1 MTYRALDGIRILHLG
16 GGVAG
21 HYCTRLLASYGAE
34 VTLVEPPEGD
44 PIRRLHPLVADHEGP
59 EASAAFAYLTS
70 GQRSVVLDLTDES
83 DREVALR
90 LTADVDAVVDSHPPG
105 TLEALGIGPAALRA
119 RNPALVVT
127 SVTAFGTQGP
137 YADWPAA
144 EIVIQAT
151 GGWMF
156 GLGDPDREPLKA
168 PGVQA
173 QQLGGLCAAMATLG
187 SLRGARRDELGDHL
201 DVSCQA
207 AVAWFLMNPTTVH
220 EYSGTVWTRAGGRST
235 TNYPQGVMP
244 CADGLVGVNVMY
256 YVEWDRLCTLVERPD
271 WQTDPRLAT
280 PLDRLQNAE
289 VIDEVLLAWLGDR
302 TLDEVLQTAQDHKL
316 PFSRIA
322 TIDDLLA
329 SDHLAVRDYWRIQ
342 DDPVLGAIVGP
353 GPPFKLSAVPEELEE
368 KPAPTLGEHTSQVH
382 LEATDRPHSD
392 AQGRAPQHAPVAGN
406 ANPTAPGSGLP
417 LQDVVVVDL
426 SMAWA
431 GPLAVRVLA
440 ELGAQVIK
448 IEGASHMDRWRGG
461 TTPQRGTS
469 RYPDNDPGERPW
481 NRNAFF
487 NTQNRHKRSLALDLK
502 SDRGKDIFRQL
513 VAQADVVVENFSAAA
528 LGRLG
533 LDYHALRDITPD
545 LVMVSLPA
553 FGMTGPESGQVAHGP
568 TIEAAAGNL
577 RLQGYDGEDG
587 LASGLLAWGDPIAG
601 MNGAVA
607 ALVALTHRDLTG
619 RGTHVDLS
627 HVEAAIPLNVQAV
640 LDRTVNGVRRGPRGN
655 RDDVAWP
662 QGCYPCRGDD
672 RWIVCSCP
680 DDAAWHRLAMVIG
693 ADELDSD
700 RLSRA
705 DARRRAAAEIDVA
718 ITRWTSDRTTSD
730 AVAALHAAGI
740 PAAPVHD
747 AIDLGNDPNLR
758 AAGFFQTIT
767 HPEAGT
773 HRYPGMPWRSATRP
787 WKPPVPA
794 PCFGEHNRQILHDH
808 LQLRADDV
816 DQLTADGIITDHP
829 DTQGD

>member
-1 MTYRALDGIRILHLG
+1 MSYQALDGIRVLHFG
-16 GGVAG
+16 GGVSG
-21 HYCTRLLASYGAE
+21 HYCTRLLTGYGAE
-34 VTLVEPPEGD
+34 VTLVEPPGGD
-44 PIRRLHPLVADHEGP
+44 PIRQLHPLAAGHAGP

-70 GQRSVVLDLTDES
+70 GQRSVVLDLADAS
-83 DREVALR
+83 DRRAALQ
-90 LTADVDAVVDSHPPG
+90 LATEVDAVIDSHPPG
-105 TLEALGIGPAALRA
+105 TLEALGIGPTELRA
-119 RNPALVVT
+119 HHPGLVVT
-127 SVTAFGTQGP
+127 SVTAFGGDGP

-144 EIVIQAT
+144 EIAIQAT

-156 GLGDPDREPLKA
+156 GLGYPDREPLKA
-168 PGVQA
+168 PGVQG

-187 SLRGARRDELGDHL
+187 SLRGARRDGLDDHL

-207 AVAWFLMNPTTVH
+207 AVAWFLMNPTTVY
-220 EYSGTVWTRAGGRST
+220 EYSGLVWTRAGGRST

-256 YVEWDRLCTLVERPD
+256 YVEWDRLCELVERPD

-280 PLDRLQNAE
+280 PLDRLRNAE
-289 VIDEVLLAWLGDR
+289 VIDEVLLAWLAER
-302 TLDEVLQTAQDHKL
+302 TVEQVLRTAQDHKL

-322 TIDDLLA
+322 TVDDLLA
-329 SDHLAVRDYWRIQ
+329 SEHLAARDYWRTQ
-342 DDPVLGAIVGP
+342 DHPTLGPIVGP
-353 GPPFKLSAVPEELEE
+353 GPPFKLSDVPEDPEL
-368 KPAPTLGEHTSQVH
+368 PAPRPGEHTTSVRAEVVNRRGTDGHDRASVH
-382 LEATDRPHSD
+382 VPDMDHATPDS
-392 AQGRAPQHAPVAGN
+392 AG
-406 ANPTAPGSGLP
+406 ARLP
-417 LQDVVVVDL
+417 LQDIVVVDL

-448 IEGASHMDRWRGG
+448 VEGASHMDRWRGG
-461 TTPQRGTS
+461 TTPQRGTQ
-469 RYPDNDPGERPW
+469 RYPDNEPGERPW

-502 SDRGKDIFRQL
+502 SERGKDIFRRL

-533 LDYHALRDITPD
+533 LDYRALRAITPD

-577 RLQGYDGEDG
+577 TLQGYDGEDG

-627 HVEAAIPLNVQAV
+627 HVEAAIPLNLQAV

-655 RDDVAWP
+655 RDEAAWP

-680 DDAAWHRLAMVIG
+680 DDAAWGRLGAVVG
-693 ADELDSD
+693 ADDLDIE

-705 DARRRAAAEIDVA
+705 ADRREAAAEIDEY
-718 ITRWTSDRTTSD
+718 ITRWTRGRTAPE
-730 AVAALHAAGI
+730 AVTALHAAGI

-747 AIDLGNDPNLR
+747 AVDLGNDPNLR

-794 PCFGEHNRQILHDH
+794 PCFGEHSRQILHDH
-808 LQLRADDV
+808 LRLRADEL
-816 DQLTADGIITDHP
+816 DQLAAEGIIADHP

>member
-1 MTYRALDGIRILHLG
+1 MTYRALDGIRVLHLG
-16 GGVAG
+16 GGVSG
-21 HYCTRLLASYGAE
+21 HYCTRLLAGYGAD

-44 PIRRLHPLVADHEGP
+44 PVRRLYPLATNHEGP
-59 EASAAFAYLTS
+59 EASAAFAYLAS
-70 GQRSVVLDLTDES
+70 GQRSVVLDLTDGS
-83 DREVALR
+83 DRELALR
-90 LTADVDAVVDSHPPG
+90 LAADVDAVIDSHPPG
-105 TLEALGIGPAALRA
+105 TLEAIGIGPAELRE

-127 SVTAFGTQGP
+127 SVTAFGAHGP

-144 EIVIQAT
+144 EIAIQAA

-156 GLGDPDREPLKA
+156 GLGYPDREPLKA

-187 SLRGARRDELGDHL
+187 SLRGARHDGIGDHL

-220 EYSGTVWTRAGGRST
+220 EYSGMVWTRAGGRST

-256 YVEWDRLCTLVERPD
+256 YVEWDRLCALVERPD

-289 VIDEVLLAWLGDR
+289 VIDEVLLAWLGER
-302 TLDEVLQTAQDHKL
+302 TLDQVLQTAQEHKL

-322 TIDDLLA
+322 TVDDLLA
-329 SDHLAVRDYWRIQ
+329 SEHLAARGYWRTQ
-342 DDPVLGAIVGP
+342 DHPVLGPIVGP
-353 GPPFKLSAVPEELEE
+353 GPPFKLSAVPEGPES
-368 KPAPTLGEHTSQVH
+368 PAPTLGEHTSSVRV
-382 LEATDRPHSD
+382 EVADRPAPD
-392 AQGRAPQHAPVAGN
+392 GQGRAADHVRGTEDASPSSAA
-406 ANPTAPGSGLP
+406 SRLP
-417 LQDVVVVDL
+417 LEDVVVVDL

-461 TTPQRGTS
+461 TTPQRGTQ
-469 RYPDNDPGERPW
+469 RYPDNVPGERPW

-502 SDRGKDIFRQL
+502 NERGKDIFRQL

-533 LDYHALRDITPD
+533 LDYRALRAITPD

-577 RLQGYDGEDG
+577 RLQGYDGEEG

-607 ALVALTHRDLTG
+607 ALVALTQRDLTG

-680 DDAAWHRLAMVIG
+680 DDEAWDRLRAVIG
-693 ADELDSD
+693 ADDLDGQ
-700 RLSRA
+700 RLFRA
-705 DARRRAAAEIDVA
+705 DARREAAAEIDVHIA
-718 ITRWTSDRTTSD
+718 RWTSGRTASD
-730 AVAALHAAGI
+730 AVAALHAADI
-740 PAAPVHD
+740 PAAPVND
-747 AIDLGNDPNLR
+747 AIDLGNDPNLH

-794 PCFGEHNRQILHDH
+794 PCFGEHNRQILSDQ
-808 LQLRADDV
+808 LRLRADEL
-816 DQLTADGIITDHP
+816 DQLAADGIIADHP
-829 DTQGD
+829 QTQGD